1 VPQALIAV
9 AQIAI
14 SFGGAALSAAVAI
27 GGFFGGWIPAVLAYA
42 AGSALLKKSA
52 KKGRSV
58 TSGLEVAVTDS
69 GAQGYAIYGFVKCSG
84 INKIPA
90 ITGGNAEGSSLEQ
103 VLELAMH
110 EVYAFG
116 DVHADDFVV
125 PNKDIANDG
134 LGTLNHSVDAKY
146 DDMLWV
152 RRYFGTTTQT
162 VDATLTGR
170 YPTIFTSDFRGR
182 GRAYA
187 AISYFWGDGKT
198 FSGVPNMTF
207 EVAGRICY
215 DPRLDSSP
223 GANPTDPTY
232 MRWTHNPALQW
243 ADYLMWS
250 RGGRVLS
257 TKINWA
263 SVSAAAA
270 VCDGIVPIPGTYVSF
285 TTDGNASITGKTIT
299 KTGGVNGLWDA
310 SVRSTSSVTSGT
322 ISGRYVT
329 LGTGSVCQVMIGFNG
344 NPEADAD
351 FTGIDHAMFINI
363 VGGTSE
369 VRIYESGNDR
379 GTFATNV
386 TTETVVRADYD
397 GSFVRYFIN
406 DRCVRTVAVQTPGLS
421 MYFDSS
427 LATTSVV
434 AEIDVQHRYTCN
446 IRLQLVQN
454 WHENAK
460 LFIDAMLGRMTYRD
474 GQWYCY
480 AGSWEAASYSID
492 KDDWLQIDRIRS
504 VAPRDQGERYN
515 TVRCWYVDPKR
526 NWQREECFPRRNS
539 TYKSSDANEEITLE
553 TEQPGC
559 TNEYEAQRKAE
570 LLLRQSRN
578 QIALTGALP
587 PRFRKAATGEVVALN
602 FEELGWVSKLHRIR
616 SMDLNSNGAV
626 TIAVA
631 EEQEA
636 DWADLAAS
644 EYNAP
649 SISQLPA
656 TNPTTPTQP
665 QGLTIVENVNGTLTF
680 KITPP
685 AVIPRLTEYQIFR
698 FVGSAYSSSNTVIY
712 QGVVLN
718 ADVLTPNSLHYYAV
732 RAVSNSYAGPL
743 YPNSF
748 GTAALPADVIWTTF
762 VATNVWQST
771 IV

>member
-1 VPQALIAV
+1 VPQALIAIGQL
-9 AQIAI
+9 AIA
-14 SFGGAALSAAVAI
+14 FGGAAVGAAVAI
-27 GGFFGGWIPAVLAYA
+27 GGFFGGWIPAILAYA
-42 AGSALLKKSA
+42 AGSALLEKA
-52 KKGRSV
+52 KKGRAPQSP
-58 TSGLEVAVTDS
+58 GLEVAVTDS

-90 ITGGNAEGSSLEQ
+90 ITGGNEAGSSLEQ

-116 DVHADDFVV
+116 DVHADDFVI

-134 LGTLNHSVDAKY
+134 IGTLNHSIDAKY

-187 AISYFWGDGKT
+187 ALSYFWGDGKT
-198 FSGVPNMTF
+198 FNGVPNMTF

-232 MRWTHNPALQW
+232 LRWTHNPALQW
-243 ADYLMWS
+243 ADYLMWV
-250 RGGRVLS
+250 RGGRVAAS
-257 TKINWA
+257 KINWA
-263 SVSAAAA
+263 SVVAAAN
-270 VCDGIVPIPGTYVSF
+270 VCDGIVPIPGHFSIYAS
-285 TTDGNASITGKTIT
+285 DGNASITGKVIT
-299 KTGGVNGLWDA
+299 KTGGTNGVYDA
-310 SVRSTSSVTSGT
+310 SVRSTGAITSGS
-322 ISGRYVT
+322 ISAVNFST
-329 LGTGSVCQVMIGFNG
+329 TTNVAFGFSA
-344 NPEADAD
+344 NPASSASYTDIEYAFIWNSAS
-351 FTGIDHAMFINI
+351 GGVINI
-363 VGGTSE
+363 F
-369 VRIYESGNDR
+369 ESGVNIGIYQNYR
-379 GTFATNV
+379 TAS
-386 TTETVVRADYD
+386 TVLRIDYD
-397 GSFVRYFIN
+397 GTYMRYFID
-406 DRCVRTVAVQTPGLS
+406 DRCVRTIPVASAGTGYRL
-421 MYFDSS
+421 DTS
-427 LATTSVV
+427 LFETGASIT
-434 AEIDVQHRYTCN
+434 IDVQHRYTCN

-474 GQWYCY
+474 GQWFCY

-492 KDDWLQIDRIRS
+492 KDDWLQIERIRS

-539 TYKSSDANEEITLE
+539 TYKSADANEEITLE
-553 TEQPGC
+553 IEQPGC
-559 TNEYEAQRKAE
+559 TNEFEAQRKAE

-587 PRFRKAATGEVVALN
+587 PRFRKAATGEVVGAN
-602 FEELGWVSKLHRIR
+602 FDELGWVSKLHRIR
-616 SMDLNSNGAV
+616 SMDLNSNGSVYVA
-626 TIAVA
+626 IA

-644 EYNAP
+644 EYNSP
-649 SISQLPA
+649 SVSQLPA

-685 AVIPRLTEYQIFR
+685 AVIPRNTEYQILR
-698 FVGSAYSSSNTVIY
+698 FVGSAYSSAATVIW
-712 QGVVLN
+712 QGDALN
-718 ADVLTPNSLHYYAV
+718 TDVLAPNSLHYYAV
-732 RAVSNSYAGPL
+732 RGVSNSFNGPP

-748 GTAALPADVIWTTF
+748 GIAALPADVIWTTF
-762 VATNVWQST
+762 VETNVWQSS

>member
-90 ITGGNAEGSSLEQ
+90 ITGGNAEGSALEQ

-110 EVYAFG
+110 EVYDFG
-116 DVHADDFVV
+116 DVWVDDAVV
-125 PNKDIANDG
+125 RDTTIANDG
-134 LGTLNHSVDAKY
+134 LGTIVGGGDPTATKY
-146 DDMLWV
+146 ANMLWV

-162 VDATLTGR
+162 VDATLFGR

-187 AISYFWGDGKT
+187 ALSYFWGDGKT
-198 FSGVPNMTF
+198 FNGVPNMTF

-215 DPRLDSSP
+215 DPRLDSTP
-223 GANPTDPTY
+223 GGSPTDPTY

-243 ADYLMWS
+243 ADYLMWT
-250 RGGRVLS
+250 RGGRVAA

-263 SVSAAAA
+263 SVIAAAN
-270 VCDGIVPIPGTYVSF
+270 VCDTPVAIPGSF
-285 TTDGNASITGKTIT
+285 SSFAADGNAAIVGKVIT
-299 KTGGVNGLWDA
+299 KTGGAATTWDA
-310 SVRSTSSVTSGT
+310 SIRSTASVTSG
-322 ISGRYVT
+322 
-329 LGTGSVCQVMIGFNG
+329 SVSAKTNAVSANNVMFGFTTVPTASATFDMNYAMYFSS
-344 NPEADAD
+344 ADNKVYIYQ
-351 FTGIDHAMFINI
+351 GGVQILEVQDHYDTNT
-363 VGGTSE
+363 VL
-369 VRIYESGNDR
+369 RI
-379 GTFATNV
+379 
-386 TTETVVRADYD
+386 DYD
-397 GSFVRYFIN
+397 GTFMRYFVD
-406 DRCVRTVAVQTPGLS
+406 DRGVYTAPVPSPGTAY
-421 MYFDSS
+421 YFDSS
-427 LATTSVV
+427 LFETGASIT
-434 AEIDVQHRYTCN
+434 IDVQHRYTNN

-480 AGSWEAASYSID
+480 AGSWEAASYAID

-587 PRFRKAATGEVVALN
+587 PRFRKAATGEVVAVN
-602 FEELGWVSKLHRIR
+602 FDELGWVSKLHRIR

-626 TIAVA
+626 TIAIA

-636 DWADLAAS
+636 DWTDLAAS

-656 TNPTTPTQP
+656 TNPTTPSQP

-680 KITPP
+680 KISPP

-698 FVGSAYSSSNTVIY
+698 FVGSAYSSTNTVIY

-718 ADVLTPNSLHYYAV
+718 ADVLAPNSLHYYAV

>member
-1 VPQALIAV
+1 VPQALIAIGQL
-9 AQIAI
+9 AIA
-14 SFGGAALSAAVAI
+14 FGGAAVGAAVAI
-27 GGFFGGWIPAVLAYA
+27 GGFFGGWIPAILAYA
-42 AGSALLKKSA
+42 AGSALLEKA
-52 KKGRSV
+52 KKGRAPQSP
-58 TSGLEVAVTDS
+58 GLEVAVTDS

-90 ITGGNAEGSSLEQ
+90 ITGGNEVGSSLEQ

-116 DVHADDFVV
+116 DVHADDFVI

-134 LGTLNHSVDAKY
+134 IGTLNHSVDAKY

-187 AISYFWGDGKT
+187 ALSYFWGEGKT
-198 FSGVPNMTF
+198 FNGVPNMTF

-250 RGGRVLS
+250 RGGRVGS
-257 TKINWA
+257 SKINWA
-263 SVSAAAA
+263 SVVSAAD
-270 VCDGIVPIPGTYVSF
+270 VCDGVLAIPGNF
-285 TTDGNASITGKTIT
+285 TTFAADGNAAIVGKTIT
-299 KTGGVNGLWDA
+299 KTGGTNGAWDA
-310 SVRSTSSVTSGT
+310 SIRSTSSAVTSGSV
-322 ISGRYVT
+322 SGVAGQTNTY
-329 LGTGSVCQVMIGFNG
+329 
-344 NPEADAD
+344 
-351 FTGIDHAMFINI
+351 AMFGWSHTPTASASYTNMQ
-363 VGGTSE
+363 
-369 VRIYESGNDR
+369 YAFYWHDSGNVFIYQD
-379 GTFATNV
+379 GVQVNGP
-386 TTETVVRADYD
+386 ETGGAWLIGYSIRDVLRIDYD
-397 GSFVRYFIN
+397 GTWMRYFIN
-406 DRCVRTVAVQTPGLS
+406 DRCVYTEAVPSIGGA
-421 MYFDSS
+421 YAFDSS
-427 LATTSVV
+427 IFNTGSSFT
-434 AEIDVQHRYTCN
+434 IDVQHRYTCN

-474 GQWYCY
+474 GQWFCY

-492 KDDWLQIDRIRS
+492 KDDWLQIERIRS

-539 TYKSSDANEEITLE
+539 TYKSADANEEITLE
-553 TEQPGC
+553 IEQPGC
-559 TNEYEAQRKAE
+559 TNEFEAQRKAE
-570 LLLRQSRN
+570 FILRQSRN

-587 PRFRKAATGEVVALN
+587 PRFRKAATGEVVAAN
-602 FEELGWVSKLHRIR
+602 FDELGWVSKLHRIR
-616 SMDLNSNGAV
+616 SMDLNSNGSVYVA
-626 TIAVA
+626 IA

-636 DWADLAAS
+636 DWTDLAAS
-644 EYNAP
+644 EYNSP
-649 SISQLPA
+649 SVSQLPA

-680 KITPP
+680 KISPP

-698 FVGSAYSSSNTVIY
+698 FVGSAYSTSNTVIY
-712 QGVVLN
+712 QGAVLN

-732 RAVSNSYAGPL
+732 RAISNSYAGPL

-762 VATNVWQST
+762 VETNVWQSS